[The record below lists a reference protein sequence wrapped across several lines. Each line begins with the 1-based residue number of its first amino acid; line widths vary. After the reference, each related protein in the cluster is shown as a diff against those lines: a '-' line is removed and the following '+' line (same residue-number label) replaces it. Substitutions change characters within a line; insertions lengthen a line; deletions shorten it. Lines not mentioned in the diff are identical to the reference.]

1 MAQRPGNRNRYGR
14 GTAIRT
20 SVARLALYLL
30 LASAAAVTALPFYWM
45 FVLASHD
52 RSTIFRI
59 PPPLWF
65 GDDVLDNYTRLLQA
79 VPFWRSAWN
88 SVYASVMA
96 TLTTLFF
103 CSLGGFGFAMY
114 DFAGKEPLFAFLVS
128 TLMIPGLLG
137 IIPYYLVIKWLGWLN
152 LPRALYVPGM
162 ASAFGIFL
170 MRQYIASAI
179 PGELLDAGRIDGLSE
194 FRLYS
199 DVVLPLI
206 KPALGTL
213 GIITFVG
220 QWNNFLGALVVLKER
235 EAYTLPLALRSL
247 QGLISTD
254 WGALMLG
261 TALSVLPL
269 LVAFAIGSR
278 RIIEGLTAGSLKG

>member
-1 MAQRPGNRNRYGR
+1 MRKVRSWPAKVLIYVLLVSMALL
-14 GTAIRT
+14 TAF
-20 SVARLALYLL
+20 
-30 LASAAAVTALPFYWM
+30 PFYWM
-45 FVLASHD
+45 FVLATHD
-52 RSTIFRI
+52 RSTIFRA
-59 PPPLWF
+59 PPPMWF
-65 GDDVLDNYTRLLQA
+65 SDDASANYARLLEA
-79 VPFWRSAWN
+79 VPFWRNAWN
-88 SVYASVMA
+88 SLYTALLATAS
-96 TLTTLFF
+96 TLFF
-103 CSLGGFGFAMY
+103 CSLAGFGFAMY
-114 DFAGKEPLFAFLVS
+114 DFKGRDALFGFLLA

-137 IIPYYLVIKWLGWLN
+137 IIPYYLIVKWLGWLN

-170 MRQYIASAI
+170 MRQYIASAV
-179 PGELLDAGRIDGLSE
+179 PTDLLDAGRIDGLSE
-194 FRLYS
+194 FRLYRN
-199 DVVLPLI
+199 VALPLI

-220 QWNNFLGALVVLKER
+220 QWNNFMGALIVLKQR

-269 LVAFAIGSR
+269 LVAFAAGSS
-278 RIIEGLTAGSLKG
+278 RIIEGLTAGAVKG